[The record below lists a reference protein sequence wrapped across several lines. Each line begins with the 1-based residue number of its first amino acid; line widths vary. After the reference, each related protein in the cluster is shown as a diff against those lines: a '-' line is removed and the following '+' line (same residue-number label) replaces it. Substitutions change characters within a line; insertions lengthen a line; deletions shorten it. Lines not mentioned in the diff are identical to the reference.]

1 MAQQNSLSPAQI
13 QKLNKM
19 KRLNLNPAYGG
30 TLVLP
35 TNPAEGATVKCSGME
50 IKITIAEAF
59 KL

>member
-1 MAQQNSLSPAQI
+1 MAQHDLSPAQI

-30 TLVLP
+30 KLNLP
-35 TNPAEGATVKCSGME
+35 DDPTQGATVTCSGME
-50 IKITIAEAF
+50 IKITVAEAF